1 MTELVRVKLADSR
14 PIMLA
19 PPPTA
24 TFAVTAELCPQILC
38 RLLGLIAQQSRLVER
53 VEAHQ
58 APGCLKVRLIV
69 TDMEAHQAEIV
80 AEKMRSLVSV
90 RSVWLSWVGSPA
102 LEPVAPPEAAALR
115 YVPQPRAAPAGRA
128 A

>member
-1 MTELVRVKLADSR
+1 MTELVSVRKEDSR
-14 PIMLA
+14 PVMLA
-19 PPPTA
+19 PPASA
-24 TFAVTAELCPQILC
+24 TFAVSAELCPQILC

-53 VEAHQ
+53 VEAHKE
-58 APGCLKVRLIV
+58 PNGLKVRLIV
-69 TDMEAHQAEIV
+69 AGMDEHQAEIV

-102 LEPVAPPEAAALR
+102 LAPAAPVGAEVRAYA
-115 YVPQPRAAPAGRA
+115 PQPRALLVGRA